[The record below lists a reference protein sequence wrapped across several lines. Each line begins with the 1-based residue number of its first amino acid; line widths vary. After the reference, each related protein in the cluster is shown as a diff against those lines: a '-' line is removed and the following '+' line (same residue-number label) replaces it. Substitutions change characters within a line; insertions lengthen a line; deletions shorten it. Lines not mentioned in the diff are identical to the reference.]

1 MRFFNKIGNN
11 FFTGITHLYK
21 SSDGKT
27 VQRQA
32 QTESA
37 GLISFKGV
45 DSTQRTDL
53 DKLNPY
59 ASMGVNFSKTP
70 ATTEQRIADVAQQEF
85 GTFHETNFP
94 NYLGLSNPQ
103 NASYDLADLNL
114 KLNSGN
120 LEGFI
125 SEHTNPEQIMAN
137 MQKSAGLSEF
147 LG

>member
-1 MRFFNKIGNN
+1 MTFFNKIGNN

-27 VQRQA
+27 VQKQA

-70 ATTEQRIADVAQQEF
+70 ATTEQIIADVAQQDF
-85 GTFHETNFP
+85 KAFTG
-94 NYLGLSNPQ
+94 NYTLPDTQAAN
-103 NASYDLADLNL
+103 YDLADYRA
-114 KLNSGN
+114 KLNPA
-120 LEGFI
+120 GFAA
-125 SEHTNPEQIMAN
+125 EYVDPEVVGAHVQDKTSPFAELF
-137 MQKSAGLSEF
+137 A
-147 LG
+147 

>member
-1 MRFFNKIGNN
+1 MTLNGIGNSFFNRIG
-11 FFTGITHLYK
+11 HLNQTQN
-21 SSDGKT
+21 GKA
-27 VQRQA
+27 VQKQA

-59 ASMGVNFSKTP
+59 ASMGVNLSKTQ
-70 ATTEQRIADVAQQEF
+70 ATTEKTIENVAQQEF
-85 GTFHETNFP
+85 EGFHETKFP
-94 NYLGLSNPQ
+94 NYLRLSNPQ

-147 LG
+147 LA